1 MTHTWVGI
9 VLAIVGLGI
18 IVLVHEWGHFIVA
31 RLSGVRVDVFSIGY
45 GNRIFGWKRGDT
57 DYRISLFPLGGYVK
71 MAGDNPAEERKGTPD
86 EFLSV
91 PKWKRFFI
99 IVAGPAM
106 NVVLAFFLVWGLYV
120 VGIPVPRY
128 FLQPAVIA
136 GVLPNSPA
144 AKAGVEPNDRL
155 VEINGTKIATWN
167 DVDNALIAPGHVA
180 SIEVERA
187 GAVRTFKVD
196 VPEKDGGLF
205 SVIGYPAVKDVIVAS
220 VEPGFPAAK
229 AGVHVGDEVLAL
241 DGVKNPNPAP
251 MVQMVRDSGG
261 KPIRFD
267 LRRNGKEM
275 SVVVEPIFADPG
287 DGGGKRWLI
296 GALFDTGDTY
306 RQSFTILQAAHES
319 FTDNQNMVEK
329 IFGVLAGLFSGQVS
343 IKDLAGPIGIVVIS
357 SQMAKSGAEDFIHFM
372 ALLSINLGILNLL
385 PIPILDGGHVLMLA
399 IEGTLRR
406 ELSLAAKER
415 FVQVGLVFLIAVF
428 AFVMYYDV
436 VLRVLNR

>member
-1 MTHTWVGI
+1 MTQSWVGI

-45 GNRIFGWKRGDT
+45 GNRIFGWKRGNT
-57 DYRISLFPLGGYVK
+57 DYRISLLPLGGYVK

-86 EFLSV
+86 EFLSA
-91 PKWKRFFI
+91 PKWKRFFV
-99 IVAGPAM
+99 IVAGPTM
-106 NVVLAFFLVWGLYV
+106 NVVLAFVLVWVLYA
-120 VGIPVPRY
+120 VGVPLPR
-128 FLQPAVIA
+128 FLLQPAVVA

-144 AKAGVEPNDRL
+144 AKAGIAPNDKL
-155 VEINGTKIATWN
+155 VDLNGTKIATWN
-167 DVDNALIAPGHVA
+167 DVDNALISPGHVA

-187 GAVRTFKVD
+187 GALVPLKVD
-196 VPEKDGGLF
+196 VPEK
-205 SVIGYPAVKDVIVAS
+205 SVDLMSVVGYPAMKDVIAVSVQPGYPAVK
-220 VEPGFPAAK
+220 
-229 AGVHVGDEVLAL
+229 AGLRVGDQILAVN
-241 DGVKNPNPAP
+241 GVENPNPAL
-251 MVQMVRDSGG
+251 MLQLIRDSGS
-261 KPIRFD
+261 KPVQ
-267 LRRNGKEM
+267 LEVRRNAKEFTI
-275 SVVVEPIFADPG
+275 VVQPKFADPG
-287 DGGGKRWLI
+287 DGGGTRWVI
-296 GALFDTGDTY
+296 GAFFDTGDTY
-306 RQSFTILQAAHES
+306 RRSFTILQAAHES
-319 FTDNQNMVEK
+319 YLDNENMVSKVLE
-329 IFGVLAGLFSGQVS
+329 VLAGLFSGKVS

-357 SQMAKSGAEDFIHFM
+357 SQVAKSGAADFIHFM